1 MKPNDSSIGIFIL
14 PQLSN
19 MANRFGL
26 TYSAQPEAPLS
37 PRVFAILNNTYQ
49 DSPIMPL
56 LGESIIQQK
65 DKEEAAARK
74 RDREEREIAKAEKKA
89 KVEYIK
95 NGCGHQNL
103 FNFFK
108 PDTSTPGT
116 KSAST
121 E

>member
-1 MKPNDSSIGIFIL
+1 
-14 PQLSN
+14 

-56 LGESIIQQK
+56 LGESIIHQK

-74 RDREEREIAKAEKKA
+74 RDCEEREIAKPEKKA
-89 KVEYIK
+89 KAEYIK

-103 FNFFK
+103 FNFSNQI
-108 PDTSTPGT
+108 PALQGPSQRPLN
-116 KSAST
+116 SLSLHLQL
-121 E
+121 